1 LTRVVC
7 GAWYGV
13 SWAFIGRDTAVSE
26 GGRRFCENC
35 GAGISQSA
43 NFCPNC
49 GTAQHRDLEEPAGPL
64 AEEPTGPLVEE
75 PRSRTIGTPKVASL
89 TDTPPKTESGRIGVT
104 SAPEET
110 ESPEQPEQPRN
121 SRFRNIMVI
130 VGVVILVLIV
140 ARALGGEGTSKQAS
154 GRTFTK
160 ANYAELAT
168 DPASFRG
175 ASVDVEGKLLGNPE
189 VKNDRTHFQMWADP
203 ENVEWNTVVHTDD
216 PPSGL
221 TRGDQV
227 RVKGTVQGEFTGENA
242 FGAKITAPEVKAD
255 SVSITKQGDR

>member
-1 LTRVVC
+1 M
-7 GAWYGV
+7 
-13 SWAFIGRDTAVSE
+13 SE
-26 GGRRFCENC
+26 GSRRFCENC
-35 GAGISQSA
+35 GAETSQSA

-49 GTAQHRDLEEPAGPL
+49 GTAQHRNLEKPTGPL
-64 AEEPTGPLVEE
+64 AEEPSGPLAEE
-75 PRSRTIGTPKVASL
+75 AGSRRIGTPKVASL
-89 TDTPPKTESGRIGVT
+89 TDTPPKTESEQIGAT

-110 ESPEQPEQPRN
+110 ESPEQPEQPYRDLL
-121 SRFRNIMVI
+121 RTII
-130 VGVVILVLIV
+130 APVVILMLILIV
-140 ARALGGEGTSKQAS
+140 GGVVAGAFGGGGTAKKAS

-189 VKNDRTHFQMWADP
+189 VKNNRSTFQMWADP
-203 ENVEWNTVVHTDD
+203 ENVEWNTVVHAND

-242 FGAKITAPEVKAD
+242 FGGKITAPEVKAD